1 METNELTLKEAL
13 QKINE
18 LGYKYIRIAYYGA
31 GDSGD
36 IENPDFYST
45 ADDADHQRIE
55 GLDWRKQFEEQT
67 KRRTLCKEFMKPI
80 QEKVDRIL
88 NDIEDWWNND
98 GGNGH
103 ILIETST
110 GSYSIENNINITE
123 QETYIHEGKLD

>member
-55 GLDWRKQFEEQT
+55 GLDWEKHYEEQT
-67 KRRTLCKEFMKPI
+67 KRRTLCEGFMKPI
-80 QEKVDRIL
+80 QIKVDTIL
-88 NDIEDWWNND
+88 NNIEDWWNND

-103 ILIETST
+103 VIIETNT
-110 GSYSIENNINITE
+110 GSYTIENNINITE
-123 QETYIHEGKLD
+123 QETYNHEGTIE